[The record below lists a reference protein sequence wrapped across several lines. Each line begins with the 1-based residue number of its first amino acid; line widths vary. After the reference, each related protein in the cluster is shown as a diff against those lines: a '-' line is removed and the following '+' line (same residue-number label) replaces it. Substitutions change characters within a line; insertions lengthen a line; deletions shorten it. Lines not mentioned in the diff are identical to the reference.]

1 MAKCFLAKLDKIWQ
15 MAHFAGMAV
24 KTMNISLHSQS
35 VTEIN
40 GEVQAGHYSSASE
53 FFRELYREWKARK
66 ADAAAREFHRLSA
79 GIWERNTT
87 PKEEAAIL
95 RAQRK
100 VRAALQAERAKPAN
114 PKARRA

>member
-1 MAKCFLAKLDKIWQ
+1 MAQ
-15 MAHFAGMAV
+15 VVGMAV

-35 VTEIN
+35 AAEIN

-53 FFRELYREWKARK
+53 FFRELYREWKTRR

-79 GIWERNTT
+79 GIWERDTT

-100 VRAALQAERAKPAN
+100 VRAALQAERAKTAKA
-114 PKARRA
+114 KARRA